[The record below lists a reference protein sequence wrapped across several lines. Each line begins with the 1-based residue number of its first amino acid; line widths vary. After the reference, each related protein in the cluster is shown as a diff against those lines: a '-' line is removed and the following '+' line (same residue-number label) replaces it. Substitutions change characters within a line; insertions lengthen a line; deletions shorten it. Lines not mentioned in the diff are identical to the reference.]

1 MEQYLIGIAVLLLS
15 VTAGT
20 FLLAK
25 TKKEEL
31 GIFYRVIAWFVI
43 VFSLLMIFCSALH
56 CIVCREMRMEN
67 RFKQCEMFCKEHP
80 EMREEMGMGY
90 GMGNEKFRFREMHE
104 GRDGRDGYMDRKD
117 GHWDGKEGCMD
128 GKDGD
133 KDGKDACC
141 KDGKKEDSS
150 KEGNSIKK

>member
-15 VTAGT
+15 ATAGA

-31 GIFYRVIAWFVI
+31 GIFYKVIAWFVI

-80 EMREEMGMGY
+80 EMMEGAMPFMMRE
-90 GMGNEKFRFREMHE
+90 NENFRFREMHD
-104 GRDGRDGYMDRKD
+104 RVDGRDNYR
-117 GHWDGKEGCMD
+117 DGKEGHKDENEGCMD
-128 GKDGD
+128 GKDGF

-141 KDGKKEDSS
+141 KDVKKEDSS
-150 KEGNSIKK
+150 KDGNSIKK